1 MSYDQLQV
9 HVENKVGTIKLCR
22 ADVRNAL
29 VPELRRELLEAL
41 AQLGQDDEVNV
52 LVLTGDGKAFC
63 AGGDLGGMN
72 KKASAVTARKRMLQS
87 HELIR
92 NLLRLEKPVI
102 AAVNGA
108 AAGAGFS
115 LALACDLVFAG
126 KSSFFVQSFV
136 NVGLVPDLGAV
147 HFLTSLLGPHRAKE
161 LMFLGDRVSAEE
173 AFELGLVNRVID
185 DESLMEETLAVAER
199 VANGP
204 AISIGLTKAMVNRT
218 ILGQL
223 HDTFEM
229 EAFAQGLCFETEDFR
244 EGVTAFFEKRSPRF
258 TGR

>member
-1 MSYDQLQV
+1 MAYEQLEV
-9 HVENKVGTIKLCR
+9 RVENKVGLIKMSR
-22 ADVRNAL
+22 PDIRNAM
-29 VPELRRELLEAL
+29 VPELRRELHEAL
-41 AQLGQDDEVNV
+41 AQMEQDDQVNV

-72 KKASAVTARKRMLQS
+72 RKIDAVTGRKRLLQS

-92 NLLRLEKPVI
+92 TILRLEKPVI

-115 LALACDLVFAG
+115 VALACDMIFAAR
-126 KSSFFVQSFV
+126 SSFFVQSFV

-161 LMFLGDRVSAEE
+161 LMFTGDRVSAEK
-173 AFELGLVNRVID
+173 AQELGVVNRVMN
-185 DESLMEETLAVAER
+185 DESLMEEVGAIAEKM
-199 VANGP
+199 AKGP
-204 AISIGLTKAMVNRT
+204 AISMGLTKAMVNRS

-223 HDTFEM
+223 HDTFEI

-244 EGVTAFFEKRSPRF
+244 EGVKAFFEKRAPQFS
-258 TGR
+258 GR

>member
-1 MSYDQLQV
+1 MAYEQLQV
-9 HVENKVGTIKLCR
+9 HVENKVGWIKMCR
-22 ADVRNAL
+22 PDIRNAMI
-29 VPELRRELLEAL
+29 PELRRELHTAL
-41 AQLGQDDEVNV
+41 AQLDQDDQVNV

-72 KKASAVTARKRMLQS
+72 RKIDAVTGRKKLLQS

-92 NLLRLEKPVI
+92 TLLRLEKPVI

-115 LALACDLVFAG
+115 VALACDMIVAA

-161 LMFLGDRVSAEE
+161 LMFTGERVTADK
-173 AFELGLVNRVID
+173 ALELGVVNRVID
-185 DESLMEETLAVAER
+185 DEGFLTEVGAIAEKLAK
-199 VANGP
+199 GP
-204 AISIGLTKAMVNRT
+204 AISMGLTKAMVNRS
-218 ILGQL
+218 ILSQL

-258 TGR
+258 SGR

>member
-1 MSYDQLQV
+1 MAYEQLQV
-9 HVENKVGTIKLCR
+9 SVENKVGWIKMCR
-22 ADVRNAL
+22 SDIRNAMI
-29 VPELRRELLEAL
+29 PELRRELHTAL
-41 AQLGQDDEVNV
+41 AQMEQDDQVNV

-72 KKASAVTARKRMLQS
+72 RKIDAVTGRKKLLQS
-87 HELIR
+87 HDLIR
-92 NLLRLEKPVI
+92 TLLRVEKPVI

-115 LALACDLVFAG
+115 VALACDMIFAA

-161 LMFLGDRVSAEE
+161 LMLTGERVTADK
-173 AFELGLVNRVID
+173 AMELGVVNRVIE
-185 DESLMEETLAVAER
+185 DESLLQEVGVIAEKLAS
-199 VANGP
+199 GP
-204 AISIGLTKAMVNRT
+204 AISIGLTKAMVNRS
-218 ILGQL
+218 ILAQL

-244 EGVTAFFEKRSPRF
+244 EGVTAFFEKRPPRF
-258 TGR
+258 SGR

>member
-1 MSYDQLQV
+1 MAYEQLEV
-9 HVENKVGTIKLCR
+9 RVENKVGLIKMCR
-22 ADVRNAL
+22 PDIRNAMI
-29 VPELRRELLEAL
+29 PELRRELHEAL
-41 AQLGQDDEVNV
+41 AQMEQDQQVNV

-72 KKASAVTARKRMLQS
+72 RKMDAVTGRKRLLQS

-92 NLLRLEKPVI
+92 NILRLEKPVI

-115 LALACDLVFAG
+115 VALACDMIFAAR
-126 KSSFFVQSFV
+126 SSFFVQSFV

-147 HFLTSLLGPHRAKE
+147 YFLTSLLGPHRAKE
-161 LMFLGDRVSAEE
+161 LMFTGDRVSAEK
-173 AFELGLVNRVID
+173 ALELGVVNRVID
-185 DESLMEETLAVAER
+185 DESLMTEVGAIAEKM
-199 VANGP
+199 AKGP
-204 AISIGLTKAMVNRT
+204 AISMGLTKAMVNRS

-244 EGVTAFFEKRSPRF
+244 EGVKAFFEKRAPQFS
-258 TGR
+258 GR